1 MTDPELS
8 GWVQR
13 ARRRYVHVGGMPALW
28 SLIGDVEALL
38 EGQRSSEER
47 ILIERRVRE
56 DKDQRGEP

>member
-13 ARRRYVHVGGMPALW
+13 ARRRFVNVGAMPALW
-28 SLIGDVEALL
+28 ELIGDVEALL
-38 EGQRSSEER
+38 EGKRSSEER